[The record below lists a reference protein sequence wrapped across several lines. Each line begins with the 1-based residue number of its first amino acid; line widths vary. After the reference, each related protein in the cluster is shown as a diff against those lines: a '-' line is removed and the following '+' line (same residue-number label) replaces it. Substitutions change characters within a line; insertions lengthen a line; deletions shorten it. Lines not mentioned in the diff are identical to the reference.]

1 MENAT
6 KALLIASGTLMG
18 VMLIALMMYF
28 FRSLSPFEE
37 TRQKTEETDQIT
49 AFNEEYTAYE
59 KKLMYGVDLISV
71 LNKAKSNNEKYVAGT
86 HVTGFTYG
94 NEYLVNIE
102 FTLKAPLEDR
112 ITVNYLQRKSVFDG
126 TERTEVIDN
135 NEHAYA
141 NGKGVQDV
149 KLINNSNPKTFNEP
163 TTGYLGNVNKNI
175 ETTTKLVT
183 GSYESEFK
191 AGTYKLLAQDGEPQT
206 SANVASLLN
215 VADAISQSI
224 KNTSKNVEKKL
235 WYKEGFVEHF
245 GWSSAEW
252 RTALYD
258 LKSKKFKCTD
268 IKYNTDTGRIEYM
281 KFEQI

>member
-6 KALLIASGTLMG
+6 KALLMASGTLIG
-18 VMLIALMMYF
+18 VMLVALMMYF

-86 HVTGFTYG
+86 FVTGFTYG

-102 FTLKAPLEDR
+102 FTLNAPLEDR

-126 TERTEVIDN
+126 TDRTEVID
-135 NEHAYA
+135 
-141 NGKGVQDV
+141 V
-149 KLINNSNPKTFNEP
+149 KLVNNSDPKTFNMP
-163 TTGYLGNVNKNI
+163 VADYFNLVNKNMS
-175 ETTTKLVT
+175 TNTKLVT
-183 GSYESEFK
+183 GNYESEFK
-191 AGTYKLLAQDGEPQT
+191 AGTYKLLAQDGKPQT

-224 KNTSKNVEKKL
+224 KNTSKNAEKKL
-235 WYKEGFVEHF
+235 WYKEGIVEHC
-245 GWSSAEW
+245 GWSSA
-252 RTALYD
+252 
-258 LKSKKFKCTD
+258 
-268 IKYNTDTGRIEYM
+268 
-281 KFEQI
+281 